1 MAITFES
8 IQDPYGIGQ
17 AGSFLGQALLQ
28 RAMEAR
34 NEQFQI
40 AKEQRA
46 QDQQKQYGSAVAGS
60 IKKFQPNSPGE
71 SWDDQ
76 RLTGFMV
83 DALESGAPFRD
94 VLSTMRG
101 LTQQDESAFRNTKE
115 SRLTSQHE
123 TQTLAK
129 MYQSASRAIQ
139 TELKDIFD
147 PKQKKELNQKI
158 KDLHK
163 EFSSNL
169 QLVKKGKE
177 PIFKILELDET
188 LMPQNAPVA
197 QFNAMAGEEPQ
208 IQDTRAQGN
217 RSKAKEHTRGRAKVK
232 WNPQDP
238 SHQQRALDMLKRAQG
253 DRALANKLM
262 QEEFER

>member
-17 AGSFLGQALLQ
+17 AGSVLGQALLQ
-28 RAMEAR
+28 RVMEAR
-34 NEQFQI
+34 NEQSQI

-46 QDQQKQYGSAVAGS
+46 QNLQKQYGSAVAGS
-60 IKKFQPNSPGE
+60 IKKFQPNFPGE
-71 SWDDQ
+71 GWDDQ

-83 DALESGAPFRD
+83 DALESGTPFRD

-101 LTQQDESAFRNTKE
+101 LTKQDESTYRNTKE

-129 MYQSASRAIQ
+129 MYQSASRAVQ
-139 TELKDIFD
+139 TELNNIFD
-147 PKQKKELNQKI
+147 IGKKKELNQKI

-177 PIFKILELDET
+177 PIFKILELDEVLT
-188 LMPQNAPVA
+188 PQTAPVA

-208 IQDTRAQGN
+208 IQDTRAQEN
-217 RSKAKEHTRGRAKVK
+217 HSKAKEQTRGRAKVK
-232 WNPQDP
+232 WNPKDP
-238 SHQQRALDMLKRAQG
+238 AHQEFAKTAMQQAKG
-253 DRALANKLM
+253 DRALANTLIAE
-262 QEEFER
+262 QFER